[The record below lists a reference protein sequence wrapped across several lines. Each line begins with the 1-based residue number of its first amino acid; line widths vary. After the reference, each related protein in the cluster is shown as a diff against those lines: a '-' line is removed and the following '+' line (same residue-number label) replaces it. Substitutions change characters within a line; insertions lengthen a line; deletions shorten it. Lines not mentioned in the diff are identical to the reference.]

1 MDRLV
6 TISEAARVLGCS
18 VEWLR
23 SAEHLGRI
31 PKARRD
37 MNGWRRYSSNDVELL
52 KEVLFPSNRKALNN

>member
-1 MDRLV
+1 MDRML
-6 TISEAARVLGCS
+6 TISEAARALGCS

-23 SAEHLGRI
+23 SAEHLDRI

-37 MNGWRRYSSNDVELL
+37 INGWRRYSFNDVEVL